1 MHAHANRYVAAH
13 QAAPSANA
21 AHTLSIC
28 FLYAATQLQFS
39 TLPPQGMA
47 GTQARAAELVHA
59 TDLSSGLA
67 SPDENGAATAAA
79 GDGIS
84 YSYPPVVA
92 AGSSAN
98 SSAVRAGRGRGRGE
112 R

>member
-1 MHAHANRYVAAH
+1 
-13 QAAPSANA
+13 
-21 AHTLSIC
+21 
-28 FLYAATQLQFS
+28 
-39 TLPPQGMA
+39 MA

-84 YSYPPVVA
+84 FSYPA
-92 AGSSAN
+92 AASVSS
-98 SSAVRAGRGRGRGE
+98 SGRAGRGRGWGAGSRSE
-112 R
+112 RYVAAVCCVLRRYIERSWMLQV